1 VQNLEMQSYD
11 RLGAETGGHNVGRPL
26 AWVADSCV
34 IGDEAGSPTDGLKLG
49 GVWHGTCGLNKI
61 ILQSSF

>member
-1 VQNLEMQSYD
+1 MMSS
-11 RLGAETGGHNVGRPL
+11 RPL
-26 AWVADSCV
+26 AWVADCRV

-49 GVWHGTCGLNKI
+49 GMWHGTCGLTKI